1 MMRKGVVTPIT
12 LVVLMVVFTSL
23 LAATSYM
30 TLGTLKG
37 SAVER
42 ASYQA
47 FLLAES
53 ALDVFPKLVRCGQSL
68 PSAYSLAVSGGP
80 TAWVTYVYPEGSA
93 GAAFSGGEV
102 TVQAVAEFAGA
113 KARVQQTFTGSCG
126 IAGAIPAALTSR
138 PRIKV
143 AGDAQVIGEDF
154 TKATG
159 LLTGVT
165 QVSLTA
171 DLPLLQNLT
180 QDGNLSLSVQ
190 DASLILP
197 GSYVQ
202 IPTGGTPK
210 TYRVEGKSGNTL
222 TLTPLF
228 TPSHTDEILLSAP
241 VNLVQ
246 FGVKAYDPGTNTL
259 TLTDARGL
267 VPGQTVKVD
276 SYQGTVQSL
285 DLATG
290 KVTVAWSGTPPTA
303 IAEGTPL
310 VPRVLGAASNND
322 IVESGEGDDN
332 NGEGDNNNKG
342 KGDSNNNNKE
352 RIVHGKE
359 PYSPM
364 VPSDPDE
371 LFRRVFGM
379 SKDAF
384 MALYPPVSAS
394 SFDGTLANWEFKV
407 VQGNLNLTGSDRT
420 ESNRTGSN
428 PLCGRGILVVFG
440 NLTVNG
446 SCNQGFQGLIYVAGD
461 YDQQGNAV
469 LTGAVVVEGVANLQA
484 CNGNECWTQ
493 IAGTGQGGGKIVYD
507 PMVLQRLRVES
518 QGMVQVVA
526 KSGSWRRL

>member
-80 TAWVTYVYPEGSA
+80 TAWVTYVYSEGSA

-113 KARVQQTFTGSCG
+113 KARVQQTFTVSCG

-138 PRIKV
+138 PRIEV
-143 AGDAQVIGEDF
+143 RGNAQVIGQDF
-154 TKATG
+154 AQATG

-171 DLPLLQNLT
+171 NLPLLQNLT
-180 QDGNLSLSVQ
+180 QGGSLSLSVQ

-228 TPSHTDEILLSAP
+228 TPSLTDVILPSAP

-259 TLTDARGL
+259 TLSDARGL
-267 VPGQTVKVD
+267 VPGQTVKVS

-290 KVTVAWSGTPPTA
+290 KVTVAWSGTPPPD

-310 VPRVLGAASNND
+310 VPQVLGAASSLTID
-322 IVESGEGDDN
+322 TRGGGQVL
-332 NGEGDNNNKG
+332 
-342 KGDSNNNNKE
+342 
-352 RIVHGKE
+352 HGTA
-359 PYSPM
+359 PNSPM

-384 MALYPPVSAS
+384 RALYPPVSAS
-394 SFDGTLANWEFKV
+394 SFNGTLANWELKV
-407 VQGNLNLTGSDRT
+407 VQGTVNLTGS
-420 ESNRTGSN
+420 NR
-428 PLCGRGILVVFG
+428 LCGRGILVVFG

-446 SCNQGFQGLIYVAGD
+446 SCGQGFQGLIYVAGD

-507 PMVLQRLRVES
+507 PLVLQRLRVAS
-518 QGMVQVVA
+518 QGSAQVVA
-526 KSGSWRRL
+526 KQGSWRRL

>member
-1 MMRKGVVTPIT
+1 MMQKGLVTPIT

-30 TLGTLKG
+30 ALGTLKG

-47 FLLAES
+47 FLVAES

-80 TAWVTYVYPEGSA
+80 TAWVTYVYPEGPA

-113 KARVQQTFTGSCG
+113 KARVQQTFTVSCG

-138 PRIKV
+138 PHIEVK
-143 AGDAQVIGEDF
+143 GDAQVIGQDF
-154 TKATG
+154 AQATG

-171 DLPLLQNLT
+171 NLPLLQNLT

-202 IPTGGTPK
+202 IATGGSPK
-210 TYRVEGKSGNTL
+210 TYRVESKSGNTL
-222 TLTPLF
+222 TLMPLF
-228 TPSHTDEILLSAP
+228 TPRLTDVILPSAE

-246 FGVKAYDPGTNTL
+246 FGVKSYDPGTNTL
-259 TLTDARGL
+259 TLNDARGL
-267 VPGQTVKVD
+267 VLGQTVRVGD
-276 SYQGTVQSL
+276 YQGTIQSL

-290 KVTVAWSGTPPTA
+290 KVIVAWSGTPPSS
-303 IAEGTPL
+303 ILQGTPL
-310 VPRVLGAASNND
+310 VPRVLGAASSLT
-322 IVESGEGDDN
+322 IRTKG
-332 NGEGDNNNKG
+332 NGQI
-342 KGDSNNNNKE
+342 S
-352 RIVHGKE
+352 HGTE
-359 PYSPM
+359 ENSPM

-371 LFRRVFGM
+371 LFKQVFSM
-379 SKDAF
+379 SKDTF
-384 MALYPPVSAS
+384 RALHPPVPAS
-394 SFDGTLANWEFKV
+394 SFNGKLADWKLTV
-407 VQGNLNLTGSDRT
+407 VQGDLNLTGAN
-420 ESNRTGSN
+420 EI
-428 PLCGRGILVVFG
+428 CGQGILVVFG

-446 SCNQGFQGLIYVAGD
+446 SCGQGFQGLIYVAGD

-507 PMVLQRLRVES
+507 PLVLHRLRVAS
-518 QGMVQVVA
+518 QGSAQVVA
-526 KSGSWRRL
+526 QPGSWRRL